1 MSLYTINQQI
11 LDIYETEVD
20 EDGGL
25 TDEAFQRLQALN
37 LSRDVKIENCALLIK
52 EWFAEADKIKHE
64 ADALTKRR
72 RVLEHKAEHL
82 KGHLASQMPGEGF
95 ESPRVAISWR
105 KSEAV
110 RIIDESMIP
119 LCFWKTP
126 VPQLDKVSVRATIKS
141 GKDVPGA
148 TLEEK
153 QNIQIK

>member
-1 MSLYTINQQI
+1 MVCGS
-11 LDIYETEVD
+11 
-20 EDGGL
+20 G
-25 TDEAFQRLQALN
+25 
-37 LSRDVKIENCALLIK
+37 KIK
-52 EWFAEADKIKHE
+52 DEADK
-64 ADALTKRR
+64 LTERR
-72 RVLEHKAEHL
+72 HILERKAERL
-82 KGHLASQMPGEGF
+82 KAYLASQMPGEKF

>member
-11 LDIYETEVD
+11 WAIYENEVD
-20 EDGGL
+20 EDGEI
-25 TDEAFQRLQALN
+25 TDLAFQLLQALN

-52 EWFAEADKIKHE
+52 EWFAEAGKIKDE
-64 ADALTKRR
+64 ADKLTERR
-72 RVLEHKAEHL
+72 RILERKAERL
-82 KGHLASQMPGEGF
+82 KAYLASQMSGEKF

-153 QNIQIK
+153 QNMQIK